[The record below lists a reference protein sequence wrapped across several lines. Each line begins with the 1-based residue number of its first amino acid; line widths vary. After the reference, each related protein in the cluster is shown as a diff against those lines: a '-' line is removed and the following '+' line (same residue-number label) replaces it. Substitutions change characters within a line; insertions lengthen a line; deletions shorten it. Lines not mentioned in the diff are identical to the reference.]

1 MKKLI
6 QLLEISTSEFRTKI
20 KNLVEVSDTSNS
32 LLGGNSVKIPADGA
46 HAGQSG
52 WQSNNAWDIK
62 ASIGTPVYAVVGGT
76 LKSYTDYGPT
86 PIKKDGKTLF
96 GAGFTVDSDGG
107 LPDVYY
113 THLKDVTVR
122 QGSKV
127 ECGQLLGYVMDFP
140 GSDYDHLHIG
150 VETGNIKQF
159 LNDNGTLKCSDGKI
173 TPFTPGSVSSANTST
188 TDTSSTTTNSSS
200 GDFDTVAQNIQN
212 GILGSL
218 TSAAVTRESVSLKEQ
233 RLIKNIEKI
242 KKLL

>member
-1 MKKLI
+1 MKKLTD
-6 QLLEISTSEFRTKI
+6 LF
-20 KNLVEVSDTSNS
+20 EVMANSNHLYGGSS
-32 LLGGNSVKIPADGA
+32 LKIPGDGA
-46 HAGQSG
+46 HKGQEG

-76 LKSYTDYGPT
+76 LKTYSDYGPT

-96 GAGFTVDSDGG
+96 GGSFTVKSDEG

-113 THLKDVTVR
+113 THLKDVKVR
-122 QGSKV
+122 QGSRV

-150 VETGNIKQF
+150 VETGHVRQF
-159 LNDNGTLKCSDGKI
+159 LNDDGTLKCGDGKL
-173 TPFTPGSVSSANTST
+173 TPFTPESVLSTNTSST
-188 TDTSSTTTNSSS
+188 DTSSTDTSSTTKSLSRE
-200 GDFDTVAQNIQN
+200 FDTVAQNIQN

-218 TSAAVTRESVSLKEQ
+218 TSAAFMKESVSLKEQ
-233 RLIKNIEKI
+233 RLIKNINKI